1 MRNYRKI
8 LINIVVTLASFIII
22 LIFKAFMAWVC
33 VAKLMIKKLDI
44 RFRGTAQHRSTCSII
59 ISN

>member
-22 LIFKAFMAWVC
+22 LFFKAFMAWVC

-44 RFRGTAQHRSTCSII
+44 RR
-59 ISN
+59 